1 MEEQELNDLSSRII
15 GAAIEVHK
23 ILGPGLQ
30 EDIYRDALS
39 YELELRGIKC
49 QTEVHVPVCYKGL
62 QLRSDKFIDILVE
75 DEVVLEL
82 KSVRETK
89 EVFHKQILTYM
100 KLANKRLGL
109 LINFDVP
116 VLREGI
122 YRKVNGL

>member
-1 MEEQELNDLSSRII
+1 MEEQELNELSSRII
-15 GAAIEVHK
+15 GAAMEVHK

-39 YELELRGIKC
+39 YELELRGIQC
-49 QTEVHVPVCYKGL
+49 QKEVSVPVCYKGL
-62 QLRSDKFIDILVE
+62 QLRCEKFIDILVE

-82 KSVRETK
+82 KSVKEMK

>member
-1 MEEQELNDLSSRII
+1 M
-15 GAAIEVHK
+15 EVHK

-39 YELELRGIKC
+39 YELELRGIQC
-49 QTEVHVPVCYKGL
+49 QSEVPVPVYYKGM
-62 QLRSDKFIDILVE
+62 QLHCKKFIDILVE

-82 KSVRETK
+82 KSANDIK

-109 LINFDVP
+109 LINFDVAM
-116 VLREGI
+116 LKDGI